1 MAAGE
6 SSMRSI
12 LEEPCILPKRQLTR
26 RRTGKNAY
34 RPERN
39 LAQDSFRRRA
49 YHHKMVM
56 KRFAIPV
63 VAFLLGTAV
72 IAGIYLGFLTWVDG
86 WSFALSQ
93 LARDRAYIIPI
104 IAAFGLQSA
113 LYSILRFR
121 LFIPSASPGPG
132 TAIMGANGG
141 TSATAMIACCLH
153 QVTNVLPILGLS
165 AATTFLTRYQT
176 PFLQLSLVMNLA
188 GILIMLA
195 VLYRERQ
202 RMPLTLGTA

>member
-1 MAAGE
+1 MRPILGE
-6 SSMRSI
+6 ASV
-12 LEEPCILPKRQLTR
+12 PPKRQLTR
-26 RRTGKNAY
+26 RQTGKNAY

-39 LAQDSFRRRA
+39 LAQDSFPRRA

-56 KRFAIPV
+56 KRYAIPV
-63 VAFLLGTAV
+63 AAFLLGAAL

-93 LARDRAYIIPI
+93 LALDRAYVIPI

-121 LFIPSASPGPG
+121 LFMPSASPGPG
-132 TAIMGANGG
+132 TAIIGTNGG

-176 PFLQLSLVMNLA
+176 PFLKLSLVMNVL

-195 VLYRERQ
+195 VLFRERQ
-202 RMPLTLGTA
+202 RMPLALGTS